1 MPGPDESGK
10 SVEETKEEKFLTAEY
25 QALISLDAARNQ
37 KLDGFLTLYM
47 TLAAAPWA
55 LYALT
60 FKDHGVPTISTIPSL
75 VALAFVLTGILGAL
89 VAMMY
94 IQVWFNIVLYM
105 RSVNAIRGYFLEA
118 GTTDVS
124 PADQVQRASLLRERK
139 LYPVRGE
146 WDGAGEFGIHCSRR
160 VQPDTRDREPCLAR
174 SRSASALSPVPD
186 CPSAVLPE
194 PSQRTRQPQQRT
206 SPAMAEV
213 GFELAPA
220 RLSARTS
227 GAGCDKIKEQ

>member
-118 GTTDVS
+118 GTRLTFHLPIKSSVPPYYAKGSYIQFAVNGMALVNSGYIVLGVFSLIQGIGS
-124 PADQVQRASLLRERK
+124 PAWRDLGVLLLFLLCLIAHR
-139 LYPVRGE
+139 LYYRSQ
-146 WDGAGEFGIHCSRR
+146 ANA
-160 VQPDTRDREPCLAR
+160 RD
-174 SRSASALSPVPD
+174 SRS
-186 CPSAVLPE
+186 
-194 PSQRTRQPQQRT
+194 
-206 SPAMAEV
+206 
-213 GFELAPA
+213 
-220 RLSARTS
+220 S
-227 GAGCDKIKEQ
+227 GPHLRWQK